1 LAEEE
6 CLDPHGLSEKIKS
19 YWSEKA
25 EQRGLDPRA
34 TTFDFNQKQL
44 EVEDVFR
51 FFLNLDRE
59 NIKIL
64 DIGCGTGYLSCELA
78 QKGLWE
84 IHGVDYSDKIIEVCN
99 QRRELLDD
107 ADKERLFFRCA
118 DVLDLPYE
126 SQFFDVVIGER
137 ILINLPSLEQQ
148 KRAVQEIARVLKPQ
162 GFYLMFEGS
171 KEGLQRLNNLRK
183 LYGLYEIGDHWTQ
196 FKIEEKTFIPFLE
209 NHFNVIN
216 LKRYGMFYFLSRI
229 IHPLLVAPEEPKY
242 DAPINNVARYVASF
256 TSNYEDIGHLIFIT
270 LRKGDE

>member
-1 LAEEE
+1 ME
-6 CLDPHGLSEKIKS
+6 PISLSEKIKN
-19 YWSEKA
+19 YWSDKA
-25 EQRGLDPRA
+25 EQLGLDPRA

-44 EVEDVFR
+44 EVDDVFG
-51 FFLNLDRE
+51 FLLNLNRD

-78 QKGLWE
+78 KKGSWE
-84 IHGVDYSDKIIEVCN
+84 IHGVDYSPKIIEVCN
-99 QRRELLDD
+99 QRKELLDND
-107 ADKERLFFRCA
+107 FRKRLVFKCA
-118 DVLDLPYE
+118 DVLELPYP

-148 KRAVQEIARVLKPQ
+148 KRAVQEISRVLKPQ

-171 KEGLQRLNNLRK
+171 KEGLQRLNKLRE
-183 LYGLYEIGDHWTQ
+183 LYGLHEIGNHWTQ

-209 NHFNVIN
+209 NHFKTIN

-229 IHPLLVAPEEPKY
+229 IHPLLVAPNEPKY

-270 LRKGDE
+270 LKKGDE